1 MNISYYILCRYK
13 RKHAPFSEEKLFRK
27 TEDIK
32 NDVVIIN
39 LYISKHVVAIVE
51 VVRGNTI
58 TYRLVKNTAHA
69 IYESLLHFIRFSPNI
84 INQLQTNISVKG
96 LL

>member
-39 LYISKHVVAIVE
+39 LYISRHVVVIVE
-51 VVRGNTI
+51 VVWGT
-58 TYRLVKNTAHA
+58 
-69 IYESLLHFIRFSPNI
+69 LLPIDLGRTQHMRFMKACYI
-84 INQLQTNISVKG
+84 L
-96 LL
+96 

>member
-1 MNISYYILCRYK
+1 MNISYYILCRYR

-39 LYISKHVVAIVE
+39 LYISKHVVVIVE
-51 VVRGNTI
+51 VVVRGT
-58 TYRLVKNTAHA
+58 T
-69 IYESLLHFIRFSPNI
+69 LLPIDLGRTQHMRFMKACYI
-84 INQLQTNISVKG
+84 L
-96 LL
+96 